1 MNNYIEFD
9 NELLEKVSKITLTD
23 YSTYK
28 LTDKSLVDT
37 NIIPTLIEELID
49 NYHHLEETIKD
60 MENGRYEEDI

>member
-23 YSTYK
+23 YATYK
-28 LTDKSLVDT
+28 LIDKSLVDT

-49 NYHHLEETIKD
+49 NYNHLEEIIKD